1 MGCQV
6 CRNQSEIHISNIP
19 LNENK
24 KKKLN
29 LNYLFEVEDILEQND
44 KFKEKKNSSESELS
58 HQQVLTLKLEESSDL
73 ENIRELMFNE
83 INLMR
88 LNPNLINQKIDKYIN
103 LIKTLSKY
111 SYIQVDKINKI
122 KLNKGKKFFELSK
135 SIIEKEKPVYPFILK
150 NNLTFPF
157 PEDLENDLIEINE
170 NQNFDFIKENYLT
183 NALNDFKIKIIE
195 KNLELLNFHY
205 DVMNSNVE
213 LSVLLQIIDDTG
225 SFFHRRNN
233 IFHKTAKYIGIN
245 IKKLENGLFCYYLTF
260 AKDSVKN

>member
-1 MGCQV
+1 MY
-6 CRNQSEIHISNIP
+6 I
-19 LNENK
+19 
-24 KKKLN
+24 
-29 LNYLFEVEDILEQND
+29 LFYHFV
-44 KFKEKKNSSESELS
+44 FFELCFFFFF
-58 HQQVLTLKLEESSDL
+58 LL
-73 ENIRELMFNE
+73 
-83 INLMR
+83 
-88 LNPNLINQKIDKYIN
+88 YIN

-135 SIIEKEKPVYPFILK
+135 SIIEKEKPLYPFILK

-233 IFHKTAKYIGIN
+233 ILHKTAKYIGIN
-245 IKKLENGLFCYYLTF
+245 IKKLLFCYHLTF
-260 AKDSVKN
+260 AKDSIKN